1 MTDEK
6 SPIIDFYPSEF
17 ELDMNGKKM
26 EWEAVVK
33 IPFIDES
40 KLLPAMRTVEHLL
53 TEDEQQRNS
62 FGVTL
67 KFSYS
72 PNVDEVY
79 LSSMPGVF
87 PDIPHCRCVINIY
100 ELPTIEGL
108 EIIVGLCEGVKIGP
122 AALAGFPSLKTLKH
136 SGSLQFHGVNV
147 FMQDSRNESMV
158 LRLENEYAGGKVELA
173 KQKLGK
179 RCFVGMASILL
190 SEVFFTVTNVF
201 IGYPFL
207 QEAKVTAISDE
218 LFKYMLSDDGQI
230 LLVPHGHYEVDAWR
244 KKAER
249 MESNYSKRMGILTG
263 PVEVVVHTSI
273 LKGLKRTDEGAMIK
287 EYAVI
292 AGIETDYAAQ
302 TVVDEVVSE
311 DQRFLEKAAVPI
323 EEEFPGGTRAFFLG
337 EFNYGRPLEVI
348 RHENNKVDVWIY
360 TMVRDYISVVT
371 GSTNSG

>member
-1 MTDEK
+1 MTDEN
-6 SPIIDFYPSEF
+6 SPIIDFYPREF

-33 IPFIDES
+33 IPFIEEDR
-40 KLLPAMRTVEHLL
+40 LLSAMRTVEGGL
-53 TEDEQQRNS
+53 TDDERLRNS

-87 PDIPHCRCVINIY
+87 PDIAHCRCVTNIF
-100 ELPTIEGL
+100 ELPTLEGL
-108 EIIVGLCEGVKIGP
+108 EIIVGLCEGVNLGL
-122 AALAGFPSLKTLKH
+122 ASLAGFPSLKVLKH
-136 SGSLQFHGVNV
+136 TASLEFHGVNV
-147 FMQDSRNESMV
+147 FQQDSRNESMV
-158 LRLENEYAGGKVELA
+158 LRLENAYAGGKLEAA
-173 KQKLGK
+173 KQKLGQ
-179 RCFVGMASILL
+179 RVFVGRFRYL
-190 SEVFFTVTNVF
+190 FFSSRQLTDSSFLV

-218 LFKYMLSDDGQI
+218 LFKYQLSDTGQALPI
-230 LLVPHGHYEVDAWR
+230 PHSPHEIEAWK
-244 KKAER
+244 KKADR
-249 MESNYSKRMGILTG
+249 MESNYSKRMGIIIG

-302 TVVDEVVSE
+302 TIVDDVVSE
-311 DQRFLEKAAVPI
+311 DTRFLEKAAVPI
-323 EEEFPGGTRAFFLG
+323 GEEFPEGTRAFFLG

-348 RHENNKVDVWIY
+348 RHENNKVDVWIL
-360 TMVRDYISVVT
+360 TMVRFAVS
-371 GSTNSG
+371 S